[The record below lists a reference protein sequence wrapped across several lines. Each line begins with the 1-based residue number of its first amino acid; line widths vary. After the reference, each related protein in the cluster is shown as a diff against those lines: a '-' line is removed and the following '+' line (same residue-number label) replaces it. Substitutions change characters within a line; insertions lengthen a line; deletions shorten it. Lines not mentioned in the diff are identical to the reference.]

1 MGSIWSWGAFVGIWI
16 VLVEI
21 LTIQSSRVLA
31 VLSSIALGSW
41 VLVLARGW

>member
-1 MGSIWSWGAFVGIWI
+1 MGSIWFWGAFAGIWI

-21 LTIQSSRVLA
+21 LAIQSSRVLA
-31 VLSSIALGSW
+31 VLSSIVLGSW